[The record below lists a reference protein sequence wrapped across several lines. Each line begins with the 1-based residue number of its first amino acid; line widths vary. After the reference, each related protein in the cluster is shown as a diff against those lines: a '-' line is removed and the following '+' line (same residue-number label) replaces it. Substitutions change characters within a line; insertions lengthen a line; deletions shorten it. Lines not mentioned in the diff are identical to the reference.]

1 MNAASMSPGK
11 KLSAVNPQN
20 KFVRDV
26 KMQASTVKESNADQ
40 VANTKILPDQGKPTL
55 KPPAIN
61 QDLTNKVFSN
71 IEQMSGQAKAS
82 QNKDRNG
89 TSDKIENKENAEEQ
103 YKVKNQNQL
112 KIKKNHFDALFSKL
126 VNVPNPQ
133 FIKQYAELFVESR
146 ILERII
152 PRDVSKPDELEFFNP
167 YLIRDTVTEKL
178 VPEGVS
184 PYVGSDLTGVNRVSQ
199 IIYAFLYIYL
209 NFALGC
215 D

>member
-1 MNAASMSPGK
+1 M
-11 KLSAVNPQN
+11 
-20 KFVRDV
+20 
-26 KMQASTVKESNADQ
+26 
-40 VANTKILPDQGKPTL
+40 
-55 KPPAIN
+55 
-61 QDLTNKVFSN
+61 
-71 IEQMSGQAKAS
+71 
-82 QNKDRNG
+82 
-89 TSDKIENKENAEEQ
+89 
-103 YKVKNQNQL
+103 
-112 KIKKNHFDALFSKL
+112 
-126 VNVPNPQ
+126 NVPNPQ

-184 PYVGSDLTGVNRVSQ
+184 PYVGSDLAGVNRVSQ

-209 NFALGC
+209 NFAIGC